1 MVDEVLSLH
10 VVNVDVGAV
19 VVVADVV
26 VADVVVA
33 VVVVVVLM
41 RAAVCER
48 TPDADVAVVGPDAVG
63 VAVAVAD
70 VDEVVDVEM
79 RLENGVIT
87 QTLLL
92 RRYVPHMKGEV
103 ALNPPPVPP
112 AQWSQT
118 ALLGPQMPGCQYQI
132 WWSTEGGP

>member
-19 VVVADVV
+19 VVVADVAV
-26 VADVVVA
+26 VVVVVVVVA

-41 RAAVCER
+41 RAVVCER

-70 VDEVVDVEM
+70 VDEVVVDVEM
-79 RLENGVIT
+79 RLVIGVIT
-87 QTLLL
+87 QNVLQ
-92 RRYVPHMKGEV
+92 RRYVPHMKGEA
-103 ALNPPPVPP
+103 ALYPPPGPP

-118 ALLGPQMPGCQYQI
+118 ALLGPQMPDCQ
-132 WWSTEGGP
+132 